1 MRTRSSSILL
11 TSLFSITLAS
21 QALAGI
27 DQTFVGKWVMPHADQ
42 SGTINWYW
50 FVKPDGSYASYAN
63 GKPGGL
69 PTEVGRFTTAGNTY
83 NLHALS
89 GRLDDGTYTWLDK
102 DHVKMSGNLGTGVW
116 SRMNATSAEAVS
128 GLEKQFVGQW
138 KMRLVDQFGSK
149 DIHWNIQPDGSYS
162 LFFGNV
168 GNYPD
173 EAGKVQANDGKWSLA
188 VPGGR
193 TDQGSYTW
201 KGRDQVE
208 MTGFLGTGTWER
220 ISATPIESHPAT
232 AVSAPL
238 LPASALS
245 APIKDKWAVVVGINK
260 FADKSIPQLRYCA
273 KDAQDFAEYLVKDAH
288 FAPDH
293 IRVLLNEKAT
303 RKEIMSEVGDKFLPR
318 VVKPDDLVV
327 FYFSSHGSPSKV
339 DIRNAY
345 YLVAYDTEKTDLY
358 ATGIDMKGVLTELM
372 QNRVKA
378 NRVLVILDA
387 CHSGG
392 ADTNSKDLDPAKDN
406 FSINQLGRGQLL
418 ISSCSPDQRSWES
431 KRYENGVFTH
441 QLINA
446 LRAQGIKTNVQD
458 AFNRMKSG
466 VADEVQ
472 QDFVTSQTPGLKND
486 TWHGSDLQ
494 VGITPTSPQPLPREV
509 SSLLPADSR
518 GSK

>member
-1 MRTRSSSILL
+1 MKATRMRMRTRSSSILL

-149 DIHWNIQPDGSYS
+149 
-162 LFFGNV
+162 
-168 GNYPD
+168 
-173 EAGKVQANDGKWSLA
+173 
-188 VPGGR
+188 
-193 TDQGSYTW
+193 
-201 KGRDQVE
+201 
-208 MTGFLGTGTWER
+208 
-220 ISATPIESHPAT
+220 
-232 AVSAPL
+232 
-238 LPASALS
+238 
-245 APIKDKWAVVVGINK
+245 
-260 FADKSIPQLRYCA
+260 
-273 KDAQDFAEYLVKDAH
+273 YLVKDAH